1 MLVGMART
9 GDRGAFAEL
18 VRTREA
24 WIRNL
29 MMRLCGNQPLAQD
42 LAQDAFIQ
50 AWRNVHR
57 LRQASRF
64 GPWLKQIA
72 VNTWLQHLRKKDLLR
87 HAESLE
93 EPVAARED
101 AAGIGMDLDS
111 ALSLLAP
118 QQRLCLVL
126 FYNEG
131 MTHDEIA
138 RLTGLPA
145 GTVKSHI
152 RRGNKRMKKHLSAY
166 VEDLGE
172 V

>member
-1 MLVGMART
+1 LLVGMARR

-18 VRTREA
+18 VRQREP

-29 MMRLCGNQPLAQD
+29 MRRLCGNESLAQD
-42 LAQDAFIQ
+42 LAQDAFMQ

-57 LRQASRF
+57 LRQARKFS
-64 GPWLKQIA
+64 PWLKRIA
-72 VNTWLQHLRKKDLLR
+72 VNTWLQHLRKRDLLR
-87 HAESLE
+87 LAENLE
-93 EPVAARED
+93 ELTAARED
-101 AAGIGMDLDS
+101 TAGIGMDLDS
-111 ALSLLAP
+111 ALSLLSP

-138 RLTGLPA
+138 RLTTLPT

-152 RRGNKRMKKHLSAY
+152 RRGNQRMKKQLSAY
-166 VEDLGE
+166 VENSRE